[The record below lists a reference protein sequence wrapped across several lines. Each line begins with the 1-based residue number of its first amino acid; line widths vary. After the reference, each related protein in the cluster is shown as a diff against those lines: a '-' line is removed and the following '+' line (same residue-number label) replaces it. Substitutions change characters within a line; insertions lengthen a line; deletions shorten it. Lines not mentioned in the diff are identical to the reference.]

1 MPDVS
6 YRISLDYPRDPR
18 TGDSFPGL
26 WTGVGRPGN
35 KSELAVHCHL
45 DSGAELSL
53 FDGQI
58 ALGIGL
64 ELRRGEVKAYGA
76 SSGATFLARLH
87 RIRLSHVELGEHE
100 LRVGFSEQPI
110 ARNLLGRDFLRLF
123 QIGFWE
129 SPSTLLF
136 TPEG

>member
-26 WTGVGRPGN
+26 WIGVGRLGTN
-35 KSELAVHCHL
+35 SELEVQCHL

-58 ALGIGL
+58 ARGIGL
-64 ELRRGEVKAYGA
+64 ELQRGVVQAYGT
-76 SSGATFLARLH
+76 SSGATLTARLH
-87 RIRLSHVELGEHE
+87 RVRLSHEELGHHE

-110 ARNLLGRDFLRLF
+110 ARNLLGRDFFGLF

-129 SPSTLLF
+129 SQSRLLF
-136 TPEG
+136 SPEG

>member
-18 TGDSFPGL
+18 TGDSFRGL
-26 WTGVGRPGN
+26 WIGVGQLGTN
-35 KSELAVHCHL
+35 SELEVQCHL

-58 ALGIGL
+58 ARGIGL
-64 ELRRGEVKAYGA
+64 ELQRGVVQAYGT
-76 SSGATFLARLH
+76 SSGATLMARLH
-87 RIRLSHVELGEHE
+87 RVRLSHEELGHHE
-100 LRVGFSEQPI
+100 LRVGFSEPPI
-110 ARNLLGRDFLRLF
+110 ARNLLGRDFFGLF

-129 SPSTLLF
+129 SQSRLLF
-136 TPEG
+136 SPEG